1 MAETVDDY
9 SAWVGR
15 SEESRDRVTSSP
27 LDRLAATLDRDDP
40 RARDG
45 DAVPPVGH
53 WLFFLPDARQ
63 SEIGPDGHAK
73 RGGFLPPVH
82 ELPRRMWAGSR
93 IAFPGDIRV
102 GDAIV
107 RRSVIKSVTRKE
119 GSSGPL
125 VFVTV
130 RHEIGSE
137 GEAVAIVDEHDI
149 VYRGLEAPAVKA
161 APKKPEPGAWRREL
175 VPDAVQLFRYS
186 ALTFNGHRIHYD
198 RDYVTR
204 EEGYPGLIVHGP
216 LIATLLIDLVRRNAP
231 TRRIQ
236 EFSFRAVSPLF
247 DGNRMSV
254 NATPPDAG
262 GLVKLWAANADGDL
276 AMTAEA
282 RVA

>member
-1 MAETVDDY
+1 MDETVNDY
-9 SAWVGR
+9 SAWIGR
-15 SEESRDRVTSSP
+15 AEESRDRVTSGP

-45 DAVPPVGH
+45 DAVPPLGH
-53 WLFFLPDARQ
+53 WLFFLPDIRQ
-63 SEIGPDGHAK
+63 SEIGPDGHPK

-93 IAFPGDIRV
+93 ISFPGNIHV

-107 RRSVIKSVTRKE
+107 RRSVIQSVTTKE
-119 GSSGPL
+119 GASGPL

-130 RHEIGSE
+130 RHEIGRE
-137 GEAVAIVDEHDI
+137 GEAAAILDEHDI
-149 VYRGLEAPAVKA
+149 VYRGLAAPAAKA
-161 APKKPEPGAWRREL
+161 SSKKAEPGAWRREL

-204 EEGYPGLIVHGP
+204 EEGYPGLVVHGP
-216 LIATLLIDLVRRNAP
+216 LTATLLVDLVHRNVP
-231 TRRIQ
+231 TARIEQ
-236 EFSFRAVSPLF
+236 FSVRAVSPLF

-254 NATPPDAG
+254 NATPPNADG
-262 GLVKLWAANADGDL
+262 VVKLWAANAAGDL

-282 RVA
+282 RLA

>member
-1 MAETVDDY
+1 MGETVNDY

-15 SEESRDRVTSSP
+15 AEESRDRVTSGP
-27 LDRLAATLDRDDP
+27 LDRLSATLDRDDP
-40 RARDG
+40 PAREG
-45 DAVPPVGH
+45 DAVPPLGH

-63 SEIGPDGHAK
+63 SEIGPDGHPK

-93 IAFPGDIRV
+93 ISFAGEIRV

-107 RRSVIKSVTRKE
+107 RRSVIKSVHRKK
-119 GSSGPL
+119 GASGPL

-130 RHEIGSE
+130 RHEIGRD
-137 GEAVAIVDEHDI
+137 GETPAIVDEHDI
-149 VYRGLEAPAVKA
+149 VYRGLQAPAVKPSTQKA
-161 APKKPEPGAWRREL
+161 EPAAWRREL

-198 RDYVTR
+198 RDYVAR
-204 EEGYPGLIVHGP
+204 EEGYPGLVVHGP
-216 LIATLLIDLVRRNAP
+216 LIATLLVDLIRRNAP
-231 TRRIQ
+231 TARLR

-262 GLVKLWAANADGDL
+262 GLVKLWAANADDNL
-276 AMTAEA
+276 AMSAEA
-282 RVA
+282 RLA

>member
-1 MAETVDDY
+1 MGGALNDY

-15 SEESRDRVTSSP
+15 SEESRDRLTAGP

-45 DAVPPVGH
+45 DVVPPLAH

-63 SEIGPDGHAK
+63 SEIGPDGHQK

-102 GDAIV
+102 GDLV
-107 RRSVIKSVTRKE
+107 TRRSTIKSVTTKE

-130 RHEIGSE
+130 RHEIGRE
-137 GEAVAIVDEHDI
+137 GEPVAIVDEHDI
-149 VYRGLEAPAVKA
+149 VYRGLEAPAAKPAPA
-161 APKKPEPGAWRREL
+161 APAGAWHRQF
-175 VPDAVQLFRYS
+175 VPDAVMLFRYS

-204 EEGYPGLIVHGP
+204 EEGYPGLVVHGP
-216 LIATLLIDLVRRNAP
+216 LTATLLLDLIRRNAQ
-231 TRRIQ
+231 RSRIAR
-236 EFSFRAVSPLF
+236 FSFRAVSPLF
-247 DGNRMSV
+247 DGNEMSLD
-254 NATPPDAG
+254 ADPPNPG
-262 GLVKLWAANADGDL
+262 GIVKAWARNHEGRL

-282 RVA
+282 VLE